1 MAIEKPPLNTDQDAG
16 IDIEIMDMLQG
27 QMPEEPMATEVQLPE
42 EMNIQGDMTS
52 AFEIGVDGNVIP
64 MFDEQ
69 SAPST
74 DHQANLAETLDSS
87 DLSTLASELLEAYDS
102 DKESRQDWL
111 DTFTKGLDLLGIKIE
126 EREQPFP
133 GATGVH
139 HPLLAEAVTQFQAQ
153 SYKELLPP
161 GGPVKTRAM
170 GVETPEIMAQS
181 QRVKEFMNYQ
191 ITDVMKEYD
200 PEMDSLLF
208 YLPLAGS
215 AFKKVYYD
223 NLLGRATSRLVKAE
237 NLVVAYE
244 TVDLETSPRFTHAM
258 TMTGN
263 DLKKLQ
269 INGTYRDIDIG
280 EPSLDMDY
288 NEAKEK
294 MDELQ
299 GISPS
304 MTDYDEYSVL
314 EMHVNLELSDEEDY
328 GFAVPYVV
336 TILEEKSEIL
346 SIRRNW
352 EQEDELFNKKEYFT
366 HYKFLP
372 GLGFYGFGL
381 IHMIGGLTKSA
392 TSILRQLVDA
402 GTLSNLPAG
411 FKARGMRVQGEDEPL
426 RPGEFRDVDVP
437 GGVIRD
443 ALMPLPYKEPSN
455 VLSQLLGTIIDS
467 GRRFA
472 SIADMNV
479 GDIGSQQLPVG
490 TTVAMLER
498 GTKVM
503 SAIHKRMHYA
513 QKKEFRLLANIFSKS
528 LPPVYPYEVPGASK
542 EIKMT
547 DFDAKVDI
555 IPVSDPNIFSM
566 AQRVMLAQQ
575 ELEMARAAPE
585 LHDLREAYKRMYEAL
600 EVKNIDGLLPP
611 QAEVPARDPIT
622 EQQSALTG
630 QPIQAYIFQNHDAYI
645 ASHTSFLQN
654 PMVQSNQSATVTIQA
669 NIQEHQAMKYK
680 QQIEQ
685 AMGQPLPQMG
695 EGEMPPEVMNQIAT
709 MAAQATQQVT
719 GQAQAL
725 AQAEQ
730 LQAQQAQVQPLVELK
745 QAEIQQ
751 KAQSDQ
757 IKAEIDLTKIQSA
770 EAIAEMKIA
779 QQREEALMKEKGD
792 MRKDYREVLKDVRQS
807 DTSTKGV

>member
-1 MAIEKPPLNTDQDAG
+1 MAIEKDQTNIDQNGA

-27 QMPEEPMATEVQLPE
+27 QAPQEDMGMEVQLPE

-52 AFEIGVDGNVIP
+52 AFEIGPDGNVIP
-64 MFDEQ
+64 MFE
-69 SAPST
+69 SESVTAT

-111 DTFTKGLDLLGIKIE
+111 DTFSKGLDLLGIKTE
-126 EREQPFP
+126 EREEPFP

-139 HPLLAEAVTQFQAQ
+139 HPLLSEAVTQFQAQ

-161 GGPVKTRAM
+161 GGPVKTRVM
-170 GVETPEIMAQS
+170 GAETPEVANQN

-191 ITDVMKEYD
+191 ITEVMKEYD

-244 TVDLETSPRFTHAM
+244 TVDLETSPRFTHTM

-269 INGTYRDIDIG
+269 LNGTYRSVSIG
-280 EPSLDMDY
+280 EANPDVDY

-299 GISPS
+299 GIAPS
-304 MTDYDEYSVL
+304 MTDYDEYTVL
-314 EMHVNLELSDEEDY
+314 EMHVNLELSEIDDY

-336 TILEEKSEIL
+336 TILEEQGEIL

-352 EQEDELFNKKEYFT
+352 EAESELFNKKEYFV

-455 VLSQLLGTIIDS
+455 VLSQLLGVIIDS

-498 GTKVM
+498 GSKVM

-528 LPPVYPYEVPGASK
+528 LPPVYPYEVPGASR
-542 EIKMT
+542 EIKAT

-555 IPVSDPNIFSM
+555 VPVSDPNIFSM

-585 LHDLREAYKRMYEAL
+585 IHDLREAYRRMYEAL
-600 EVKNIDGLLPP
+600 EVKNIDALLPP

-622 EQQSALTG
+622 EQQAALTG
-630 QPIQAYIFQNHDAYI
+630 QPIQAYVFQNHDAYI
-645 ASHTSFLQN
+645 ASHTAFLQN
-654 PMVQSNQSATVTIQA
+654 PMVQQNQSATVTIQA
-669 NIQEHQAMKYK
+669 NIQEHQAMKYR

-685 AMGQPLPQMG
+685 AIGQPLPQMG

-709 MAAQATQQVT
+709 AAAQATQQVT
-719 GQAQAL
+719 GQEQAL
-725 AQAEQ
+725 I
-730 LQAQQAQVQPLVELK
+730 QAQQNAQVEPLVQLK

-751 KAQSDQ
+751 KTQSDQ
-757 IKAEIDLTKIQSA
+757 LKAEVDLLKQQST

-779 QQREEALMKEKGD
+779 QQREQALIKEKEG
-792 MRKDYREVLKDVRQS
+792 MRKDYRDILKDVRDS
-807 DTSTKGV
+807 DTRTKGV

>member
-1 MAIEKPPLNTDQDAG
+1 
-16 IDIEIMDMLQG
+16 
-27 QMPEEPMATEVQLPE
+27 
-42 EMNIQGDMTS
+42 MNIQGEQTT
-52 AFEIGVDGNVIP
+52 AFEVDPSGNLVPLFEEEEIIAT
-64 MFDEQ
+64 E
-69 SAPST
+69 
-74 DHQANLAETLDSS
+74 HQVNLAEVLDSS
-87 DLSTLASELLEAYDS
+87 SLQTLSSELVDAFEQ
-102 DKESRQDWL
+102 DKESRKDWL
-111 DTFTKGLDLLGIKIE
+111 DVFTKGLELLGIQTE
-126 EREQPFP
+126 EREEPFP

-139 HPLLAEAVTQFQAQ
+139 HPLLSEAVTQFQAQ
-153 SYKELLPP
+153 AYKELLPS
-161 GGPVKTRAM
+161 GGPVKTRVMGNESPEAM
-170 GVETPEIMAQS
+170 GQS

-191 ITDVMKEYD
+191 ITEVMQEYD

-237 NLVVAYE
+237 DLVVAYE
-244 TVDLETSPRFTHAM
+244 TTDLETSPRFTHVIS
-258 TMTGN
+258 MTGN

-269 INGTYRDIDIG
+269 MNGTYRDVQIG
-280 EPSLDMDY
+280 EAGVDLEY

-294 MDELQ
+294 IDELQ
-299 GISPS
+299 GIEPPLS
-304 MTDYDEYSVL
+304 DYNEYSVL
-314 EMHVNLELSDEEDY
+314 ELHVNLELPDIDNY
-328 GFAVPYVV
+328 GFAVPYIV
-336 TILEEKSEIL
+336 TILEDSDEIL

-352 EQEDELFNKKEYFT
+352 EQGDELFRKKEYFV

-392 TSILRQLVDA
+392 TSILRQLIDA

-437 GGVIRD
+437 GGTIRD

-455 VLSQLLGTIIDS
+455 VLTQLLGVIIDS

-472 SIADMNV
+472 SIADMQV

-503 SAIHKRMHYA
+503 SAIHKRLHFA
-513 QKKEFRLLANIFSKS
+513 QKKEFRLLAGIFSRS
-528 LPPVYPYEVPGASK
+528 LPPVYPYDVPGASR
-542 EIKMT
+542 EIKAQ

-575 ELEMARAAPE
+575 ELQMAQAAPQI
-585 LHDLREAYKRMYEAL
+585 HDLREAYKRMYEAL
-600 EVKNIDGLLPP
+600 EVKDIDGILPP
-611 QAEVPARDPIT
+611 VQEIPPRDPIS
-622 EQQSALTG
+622 EQQAAMTG
-630 QPIQAYIFQNHDAYI
+630 QPIKAFEFQNHDAYI
-645 ASHTSFLQN
+645 AAHSSFLQN
-654 PMVQSNQSATVTIQA
+654 PMVAQNQTAQMAISA
-669 NIQEHQAMKYK
+669 NIQEHQAMLYK

-685 AMGQPLPQMG
+685 VLGQQLPELG
-695 EGEMPPEVMNQIAT
+695 NEIPPEVMNELALL
-709 MAAQATQQVT
+709 AAQATQVVT
-719 GQAQAL
+719 GQAQAM
-725 AQAEQ
+725 AQAQEN
-730 LQAQQAQVQPLVELK
+730 AQMNPIVELK
-745 QAEIQQ
+745 REEIAQ
-751 KAQSDQ
+751 KAQSDALKSQ
-757 IKAEIDLTKIQSA
+757 VDLAKIEST

-779 QQREEALMKEKGD
+779 QDREEALMKEKESI
-792 MRKDYREVLKDVRQS
+792 RKSYSEILKDVRNS
-807 DTSTKGV
+807 DNQNRGR

>member
-1 MAIEKPPLNTDQDAG
+1 MSQDSG

-27 QMPEEPMATEVQLPE
+27 QAPEESMGMEVQLPE

-52 AFEIGVDGNVIP
+52 AFEIGADGNVIP
-64 MFDEQ
+64 MFEQ
-69 SAPST
+69 EEVTIT

-111 DTFTKGLDLLGIKIE
+111 DTFTNGLDLLGIKTE
-126 EREQPFP
+126 EREDPFP

-161 GGPVKTRAM
+161 GGPVKTRIM
-170 GVETPEIMAQS
+170 GAETPEVTDQN

-191 ITDVMKEYD
+191 ITEVMKEYD

-215 AFKKVYYD
+215 AFKKIYYD

-244 TVDLETSPRFTHAM
+244 TVDLETSPRFTHSM

-269 INGTYRDIDIG
+269 MNGTYREADIG
-280 EPSLDMDY
+280 EASLDMDY

-328 GFAVPYVV
+328 GYAVPYVV
-336 TILEEKSEIL
+336 TILEEQSEIL
-346 SIRRNW
+346 AIRRNW
-352 EQEDELFNKKEYFT
+352 EAEDELFRKKEYFT

-411 FKARGMRVQGEDEPL
+411 FKARGMRIQGEDEPL

-437 GGVIRD
+437 GGIIRD

-513 QKKEFRLLANIFSKS
+513 QKKEFRMLANIFAKS
-528 LPPVYPYEVPGASK
+528 LPPVYPYEVPGASR
-542 EIKMT
+542 EIKAT
-547 DFDAKVDI
+547 DFDAKIDI

-585 LHDLREAYKRMYEAL
+585 IHDLREAYRRMYEAL

-630 QPIQAYIFQNHDAYI
+630 QPIQAYVFQNHDAYI
-645 ASHTSFLQN
+645 ASHTAFLQN
-654 PMVQSNQSATVTIQA
+654 PMVQQNQSATIAVQA
-669 NIQEHQAMKYK
+669 NIQEHQAMKYR

-685 AMGQPLPQMG
+685 VLGQPLPQMG
-695 EGEMPPEVMNQIAT
+695 EGEMPPEIMNQIAAQ
-709 MAAQATQQVT
+709 AAQATQQVT
-719 GQAQAL
+719 GQEQAL
-725 AQAEQ
+725 IEAQQ
-730 LQAQQAQVQPLVELK
+730 LQAQAAQTQPLVELK

-757 IKAEIDLTKIQSA
+757 MKAEVDMMKQQST

-779 QQREEALMKEKGD
+779 QQREDSLIKEKGL
-792 MRKDYREVLKDVRQS
+792 MRKDYRDILKDVRDS
-807 DTSTKGV
+807 DNKTKGV

>member
-1 MAIEKPPLNTDQDAG
+1 MAIEKDQTNIDQNGA

-27 QMPEEPMATEVQLPE
+27 QAPQEDMGMEVQLPE

-52 AFEIGVDGNVIP
+52 AFEIGPDGNVIP
-64 MFDEQ
+64 MFE
-69 SAPST
+69 SESITAT

-111 DTFTKGLDLLGIKIE
+111 DTFSKGLDLLGIKTE
-126 EREQPFP
+126 EREEPFP

-139 HPLLAEAVTQFQAQ
+139 HPLLSEAVTQFQAQ

-161 GGPVKTRAM
+161 GGPVKTRVM
-170 GVETPEIMAQS
+170 GAETPEVAGQN

-191 ITDVMKEYD
+191 ITEVMKEYD

-244 TVDLETSPRFTHAM
+244 TVDLETSPRFTHTM

-269 INGTYRDIDIG
+269 LNGTYRSVNIG
-280 EPSLDMDY
+280 EANPDVDY

-299 GISPS
+299 GIAPS
-304 MTDYDEYSVL
+304 MTDYDEYTVL
-314 EMHVNLELSDEEDY
+314 EMHVNLELSEVDDY

-336 TILEEKSEIL
+336 TILEEQGEIL

-352 EQEDELFNKKEYFT
+352 EAESELFNKKEYFV

-392 TSILRQLVDA
+392 TAILRQLVDA

-455 VLSQLLGTIIDS
+455 VLSQLLGIIIDS

-498 GTKVM
+498 GSKVM

-528 LPPVYPYEVPGASK
+528 LPPVYPYEVPGASR
-542 EIKMT
+542 EIKAT

-555 IPVSDPNIFSM
+555 VPVSDPNIFSM

-585 LHDLREAYKRMYEAL
+585 IHDLREAYRRMYEAL
-600 EVKNIDGLLPP
+600 EVKNIDALLPP

-622 EQQSALTG
+622 EQQAALTG
-630 QPIQAYIFQNHDAYI
+630 QPIQAYVFQNHDAYI
-645 ASHTSFLQN
+645 ASHSSFLQN
-654 PMVQSNQSATVTIQA
+654 PMVQQNQSATVAIQA
-669 NIQEHQAMKYK
+669 NIQEHQAMKYR

-685 AMGQPLPQMG
+685 AIGQPLPQMG

-709 MAAQATQQVT
+709 AAAQATQQVT
-719 GQAQAL
+719 GQEQAL
-725 AQAEQ
+725 I
-730 LQAQQAQVQPLVELK
+730 QAQQNAQVEPLVQLK

-751 KAQSDQ
+751 KSQSDQ
-757 IKAEIDLTKIQSA
+757 LKAEVDLLKQQST

-779 QQREEALMKEKGD
+779 QQREQALIKEKEG
-792 MRKDYREVLKDVRQS
+792 MRKDYRDILKDVRDS
-807 DTSTKGV
+807 DTRTKGV